1 MLMNKAY
8 IHATVAKQTHY
19 KHTSADI
26 WCPLQGFANLVTK
39 QWDLHQLLL
48 VLIVLIKLR
57 T

>member
-1 MLMNKAY
+1 MNKAY